1 MSNFSETEKESIY
14 RVIEG
19 RRDVR
24 SGFTDKQI
32 DDETLQKIL
41 EAAHNAPSVGFM
53 QPWNFILIKDL
64 ETRELIKEN
73 FLSCRVSEVELMNA
87 DKQDL
92 YKKLK
97 LEGILESPL
106 NICITCDRNRG
117 GETGLGRSVQPE
129 MDLFSTVCAIQNLW
143 LAARAEGIGI
153 GWVSILEK
161 AALKEILGLPESVEI
176 VAYLCAGYVD
186 EFSTEPDLAK
196 AGWQQRLDLNDLIFH
211 EKWGVHA

>member
-24 SGFTDKQI
+24 SGFTDKEI
-32 DDETLQKIL
+32 DDESLQKIL
-41 EAAHNAPSVGFM
+41 KAAHHAPSVGFM
-53 QPWNFILIKDL
+53 QPWNFILIKDI

-73 FLSCRVSEVELMNA
+73 FLSCRVSEAELMDI

-106 NICITCDRNRG
+106 NICITCDRTRG
-117 GETGLGRSVQPE
+117 GETGIGRSVQPE
-129 MDLFSTVCAIQNLW
+129 MDLYSTVCAIQNLW

-161 AALKEILGLPESVEI
+161 AALKEILGLPENVEI

-196 AGWQQRLDLNDLIFH
+196 AGWQQRLELNDLIFH
-211 EKWGVHA
+211 EKWGVHD